1 MNRSLKIA
9 QDCQVDTGVSWRRF
23 VPAGHL
29 ALIALSVGLLG
40 GCSVKNVAVNSIA
53 DSLASTGDTFASDND
68 PELIRE
74 AAPFSLK
81 LMESVLAEA
90 PNHRGL
96 LTSASGAFTQYA
108 YAFIMQDA
116 DELETHDIAAAN
128 KLRDRARKLL
138 IRGRDYGLRGLDV
151 AHPGFSKLV
160 RDDATKAMAIA
171 TKDDVPLMYW
181 TVSAWAA
188 AITIS
193 KDDPSLVADQNIVE
207 AFIDRALVLDE
218 SYGYGAI
225 HSLLVSYEPVRRGVP
240 GTPESRALPHFK
252 RAVELS
258 DGLMA
263 APYLALA
270 ESVSIQ
276 KQDKKEF
283 ESLLNAALAIDADKK
298 PQWRLSNLIMQRRAR
313 WLLSRAG
320 DLFAE

>member
-1 MNRSLKIA
+1 MNRSFKIA
-9 QDCQVDTGVSWRRF
+9 HICQNDTGGSWRTFGAAR
-23 VPAGHL
+23 HL
-29 ALIALSVGLLG
+29 VLFIISLILLA

-81 LMESVLAEA
+81 LMESVLAET

-96 LTSASGAFTQYA
+96 LTSASSAFTQYA

-116 DELETHDIAAAN
+116 DETETHDIQAAN

-138 IRGRDYGLRGLDV
+138 IRARDYGLRGLDV

-160 RDDATKAMAIA
+160 HDDTKRAMMIA

-225 HSLLVSYEPVRRGVP
+225 HSLLVSYEPVRRGVA

-258 DGLMA
+258 EGLMA

-298 PQWRLSNLIMQRRAR
+298 PQWRLANLIMQRRAR

-320 DLFAE
+320 DLFSE